1 MLDMGPDI
9 SIERSPSG
17 PPKIK
22 PFLVLSEAEHEF
34 SDRNYF
40 SSEEDEENESQL
52 TTLQAQ
58 LLWRND
64 SLEKFSTTLETTEND
79 EEFDRLD
86 NKLLSALKT
95 FSRDNPVYCSK
106 CKTMTNV
113 TKKGKTNKT
122 YQFACGSHTLSAS
135 QILSTLPDNFILAHL
150 PMSPRHVFN
159 ETLSWIG
166 RDDLSPELTERA
178 ANRNAVK
185 RYSAYRS
192 PIKGSESI
200 MPSQNT
206 LKEVLIEMKAIK
218 TEINKLKEANKSLTE
233 INARLVEQN
242 ELLKGENHILRKYLN
257 EPKPTGQQPASMKE
271 NPTFADIA
279 GLNKPTRKENKRRPT
294 EIVTGS
300 KPQDNETPIL
310 KVPFSPLKLI
320 FFKGCKRSS
329 PGEYRRMFSEIGI
342 HGRTVRDIT
351 FLTDDIVQLTVYESE
366 INEIKT
372 KIEGISED
380 VKLLPNFD
388 PCLGESYKDY
398 GSFTNEQVQACYFG
412 LMKKSAERVEKA
424 SANLK
429 SLKRTAAFLAKL
441 VESKNIH
448 FEPTRRKPRTFVL
461 GDFYENSL
469 PDMTDASQ

>member
-1 MLDMGPDI
+1 MGPDI

-22 PFLVLSEAEHEF
+22 PFLVLTESESEF

-40 SSEEDEENESQL
+40 LSEVGEENETLL
-52 TTLQAQ
+52 TTRQAQ
-58 LLWRND
+58 LLWKND
-64 SLEKFSTTLETTEND
+64 SLEKFSTTLEGIEND
-79 EEFDRLD
+79 GEFDRLD

-113 TKKGKTNKT
+113 TRKGKTNKT
-122 YQFACGSHTLSAS
+122 YQFVCGSHTLSAS
-135 QILSTLPDNFILAHL
+135 QILSTLPDNFILTHL

-166 RDDLSPELTERA
+166 RDDLSPELTERV

-192 PIKGSESI
+192 PMKGSEI
-200 MPSQNT
+200 IPPSQNT
-206 LKEVLIEMKAIK
+206 LNEVLTEMKAIK
-218 TEINKLKEANKSLTE
+218 NEIKKLKEANRNLSE
-233 INARLVEQN
+233 INDRLVEQN
-242 ELLKGENHILRKYLN
+242 ELLKGENLILRKYLN
-257 EPKPTGQQPASMKE
+257 EPKPTEQQPSNTKDY
-271 NPTFADIA
+271 PTFADIA

-294 EIVTGS
+294 EIVTGN
-300 KPQDNETPIL
+300 KPQVNETPAL

-366 INEIKT
+366 INEIKS
-372 KIEGISED
+372 KIEGLSED

-398 GSFTNEQVQACYFG
+398 GSFTNEQVQACYFA

-424 SANLK
+424 SVGLK

-441 VESKNIH
+441 VESKTTN

-461 GDFYENSL
+461 GDFYEKSM

>member
-1 MLDMGPDI
+1 MGPDI
-9 SIERSPSG
+9 SIVRSPSG
-17 PPKIK
+17 PPKLK
-22 PFLVLSEAEHEF
+22 PFLVLSELESEF

-40 SSEEDEENESQL
+40 SSEEDEENDTQL
-52 TTLQAQ
+52 TTRQAQ
-58 LLWRND
+58 ILWRND
-64 SLEKFSTTLETTEND
+64 SLKIFAATLEVTKND
-79 EEFDRLD
+79 EEFDRLE
-86 NKLLSALKT
+86 NKLLSALKV
-95 FSRDNPVYCSK
+95 FSRENQVYCSK
-106 CKTMTNV
+106 CKTMNNV

-150 PMSPRHVFN
+150 PMNPRHVFN
-159 ETLSWIG
+159 ETLSWLG

-192 PIKGSESI
+192 PMKGSESI
-200 MPSQNT
+200 PPSQNT

-218 TEINKLKEANKSLTE
+218 SEIYNLKEANKNLTE
-233 INARLVEQN
+233 INARLAEQN
-242 ELLKGENHILRKYLN
+242 ELLKGENLILRKYLN
-257 EPKPTGQQPASMKE
+257 EPTTIEQHPSSMKE
-271 NPTFADIA
+271 KPTFADIA
-279 GLNKPTRKENKRRPT
+279 GLNKPTKKENKRRPT
-294 EIVTGS
+294 EIVSGN
-300 KPQDNETPIL
+300 KPQDTETPTL

-342 HGRTVRDIT
+342 HSRTVRDIT

-366 INEIKT
+366 IEEIKT
-372 KIEGISED
+372 RFEGLSEH

-398 GSFTNEQVQACYFG
+398 GSFTSEQVQACYFG

-424 SANLK
+424 SVNLK
-429 SLKRTAAFLAKL
+429 SLKRTAAFLNKL